1 MIKRCSGC
9 GVALQSSDASALGY
23 TPDLS
28 NKLCMRCFKMQH
40 YNYKNA
46 ISLNISNEDIINKIN
61 KNKHLTFFII
71 DFLSISKEVLDTF
84 KKINNKK
91 ILVINK
97 IDVLP
102 KSFKIEKI
110 KKYLESYYDIPDKI
124 IYLSAKN
131 NMGVKKLISIMEE
144 NDVKTS
150 YLVGYT
156 NSGKSTI
163 INSLT
168 NNALTTSYLPNT
180 TLDFINLKVEDM
192 TFIDTPGL
200 NLESPL
206 YDLEDYKL
214 LESISLNKYLK
225 ETTYQTKKD
234 SIINILDKVSLKLNS
249 ENRVTIY
256 ASDKVKIERVFKDK
270 LELPKEKIDIQ
281 DNTDIVIKGVCLI
294 NIKGACNLEIGLDN
308 MSVIEV
314 RPSLF
319 S

>member
-1 MIKRCSGC
+1 M
-9 GVALQSSDASALGY
+9 
-23 TPDLS
+23 
-28 NKLCMRCFKMQH
+28 
-40 YNYKNA
+40 
-46 ISLNISNEDIINKIN
+46 
-61 KNKHLTFFII
+61 
-71 DFLSISKEVLDTF
+71 SISKEVLDTF
-84 KKINNKK
+84 KKITNKK

-110 KKYLESYYDIPDKI
+110 KSFLESYYNITDKI
-124 IYLSAKN
+124 IGLSAKN

-144 NDVKTS
+144 ESVKTS

-168 NNALTTSYLPNT
+168 NTALTTSYLPNT

-200 NLESPL
+200 NLSNPL
-206 YDLEDYKL
+206 YSLEDYNL

-225 ETTYQTKKD
+225 ETTYQTKKET
-234 SIINILDKVSLKLNS
+234 IINILDKISLKLNN

-270 LELPKEKIDIQ
+270 LNLPKEILEIKE
-281 DNTDIVIKGVCLI
+281 NTDIVIKGVCLI
-294 NIKGACNLEIGLDN
+294 NIKGKCSLELGLGN